1 MSTMPDWI
9 SMQKEPENDLDLVYI
24 HCHPQSMILLQDK
37 GVRNEFSNPII
48 LLFAVQTGLM
58 W

>member
-1 MSTMPDWI
+1 
-9 SMQKEPENDLDLVYI
+9 MQKEPENDLDLVYI

>member
-9 SMQKEPENDLDLVYI
+9 SMHKEPENYLDLVYI
-24 HCHPQSMILLQDK
+24 YCPPQSMTLLQDK